1 MDVYKAIFITFC
13 IKVVVSKLRDFAT
26 CHDNFELKPAD
37 GVLEPHTFTW
47 LGAVYYVHVTTSLP
61 HQSVAPR
68 VVLVHKQFV
77 LGTAKDLLKLPKN
90 YKLGHVI
97 FGDYERD
104 EDECGLTREQLKM
117 NQKCSRAYIV
127 MPHQEVIAHP
137 EYTRFGIAN
146 SLAVVKLVRP
156 LKSFYMLPICLP
168 TLVERRVKRRNKAV
182 FLIDYLNPV
191 PIDLDGERMA
201 KKTLKV
207 FPHKDCIRHRR
218 SSLGGGVSHELCTTG
233 CGIRPGAP
241 IISQDVDGSFQLIG
255 LSAGSQPCRIHTMR
269 SRLNDD
275 PPLFIDVFPY
285 VTWIMNVIS
294 ASIVPRPFPGKL
306 MLTEGGSSIGIRP
319 GFLRQSKKQKFG
331 WRGRMFV
338 SGNYCYMS
346 PKRQRKT
353 AFFYIEKF
361 SVKAGPEAKVT
372 VYIRISAGI
381 QCTITCARLIIPNH
395 KSTPIIDGV
404 GGFNISVQLDTNW
417 FPSRFFFT
425 LGLSG
430 KNTSAD
436 NLSKWWSQR
445 NPQGMW

>member
-1 MDVYKAIFITFC
+1 MICFFLYEKGANERREHRVC
-13 IKVVVSKLRDFAT
+13 IKVVVCKLRDFAT
-26 CHDNFELKPAD
+26 CHDNFDLKPAD

-47 LGAVYYVHVTTSLP
+47 LAAVYYIHVTTSLP

-104 EDECGLTREQLKM
+104 EEECGLTREQLKM
-117 NQKCSRAYIV
+117 NQKCSRAYFV

-156 LKSFYMLPICLP
+156 IKSS
-168 TLVERRVKRRNKAV
+168 
-182 FLIDYLNPV
+182 V

-218 SSLGGGVSHELCTTG
+218 STLGEGVSHELCTTG

-241 IISQDVDGSFQLIG
+241 IISQDVDGIFQLIG

-294 ASIVPRPFPGKL
+294 ASVVPRAFPGKL

-319 GFLRQSKKQKFG
+319 GFLRQTNTQKFG

-338 SGNYCYMS
+338 SGNYCYMR
-346 PKRQRKT
+346 PKRQRRT
-353 AFFYIEKF
+353 AFFYLERF

-381 QCTITCARLIIPNH
+381 QCTITCARLLIPNH

-404 GGFNISVQLDTNW
+404 GSFNISVQLDTNW

-425 LGLSG
+425 LGLNG

-445 NPQGMW
+445 NPKGMW